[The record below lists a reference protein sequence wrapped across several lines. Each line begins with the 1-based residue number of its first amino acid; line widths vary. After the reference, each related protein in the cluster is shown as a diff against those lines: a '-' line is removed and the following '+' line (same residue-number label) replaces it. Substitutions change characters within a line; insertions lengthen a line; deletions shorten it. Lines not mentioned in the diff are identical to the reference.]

1 MSTTGRFWVST
12 EAIEQTQKDR
22 LARVKRERD
31 DAKVL
36 KLLGELQEVA
46 RSDANLMPITI
57 ECVKAYASEGE
68 IVNALKEI
76 FGLYRE
82 PIVF

>member
-1 MSTTGRFWVST
+1 MR
-12 EAIEQTQKDR
+12 
-22 LARVKRERD
+22 
-31 DAKVL
+31 

-46 RSDANLMPITI
+46 RTGENLMPLTI
-57 ECVKAYASEGE
+57 ECVKAHATLGE
-68 IVNALKEI
+68 IVNALKEV